1 MPQSIGLQA
10 IPNQSFTF
18 NANNNTFG
26 LILKA
31 NAGCMGMS
39 ISING
44 VDVADN
50 ARCVAWRVIIPSQ
63 YQENGNFMFM
73 TQNLQL
79 PWYEQFGLMQT
90 LVYFSPT
97 ELSSIRASN
106 LLFSPFGN
114 LPLRF
119 QPQGYREA

>member
-1 MPQSIGLQA
+1 MPQSIGLQV

-50 ARCVAWRVIIPSQ
+50 ARCAAWRVIIPSQ

-79 PWYEQFGLMQT
+79 PWYEQFGLTQT
-90 LVYFSPT
+90 LVYFSPS

-106 LLFSPFGN
+106 LLFSPFGG